1 MARYSVLRL
10 MIFFGL
16 LCALWLLGLRDPS
29 QRWWLLGLS
38 AVGSMVVSFFVL
50 REPRAQFSASIV
62 HRLDERAERN
72 ERNERNEGVEG
83 AGQAR
88 AREIDENAED
98 AEASGG
104 SSPA

>member
-62 HRLDERAERN
+62 QHLDDRAERAEQTRPP
-72 ERNERNEGVEG
+72 
-83 AGQAR
+83 
-88 AREIDENAED
+88 EIDEHAED
-98 AEASGG
+98 SEASGG
-104 SSPA
+104 PRA

>member
-16 LCALWLLGLRDPS
+16 LCALWLLGLRDPA

-62 HRLDERAERN
+62 HHLDDRAEK
-72 ERNERNEGVEG
+72 
-83 AGQAR
+83 AR
-88 AREIDENAED
+88 SHEIDEHAED
-98 AEASGG
+98 AEASEG
-104 SSPA
+104 SSRA

>member
-62 HRLDERAERN
+62 HRLDDRAERAE
-72 ERNERNEGVEG
+72 
-83 AGQAR
+83 QAR
-88 AREIDENAED
+88 AHEVDEHAED
-98 AEASGG
+98 TEASEG
-104 SSPA
+104 SSQA